1 MANKNA
7 LELASIFDD
16 IANLLDAAERLRI
29 RGGDGEH
36 IAVEITGFVMGFAAT
51 GANKS
56 QEASHE

>member
-29 RGGDGEH
+29 RGGEGEH
-36 IAVEITGFVMGFAAT
+36 IAAEITGFVMGLAT
-51 GANKS
+51 IGVSKAR
-56 QEASHE
+56 EASHE

>member
-29 RGGDGEH
+29 HGGDGEH
-36 IAVEITGFVMGFAAT
+36 IAAEITSFVMGLAAT
-51 GANKS
+51 GASKTH
-56 QEASHE
+56 EANHE